1 MEKGM
6 GLLALVH
13 GWWTRLG
20 DGAQGE
26 GTREVSTCGKEVEKV
41 SLESSRHREWGGEG
55 FFTSSMDALPGPL
68 TTERSG
74 NDCD

>member
-13 GWWTRLG
+13 GWLTEA
-20 DGAQGE
+20 GAQGE
-26 GTREVSTCGKEVEKV
+26 GTRELSTCGKEVEKV
-41 SLESSRHREWGGEG
+41 SLESSRHRELGGEG

-68 TTERSG
+68 TTKKSG